1 MSWTINKVDSND
13 KKRKIDWLK
22 LKEIVIG
29 TVQVDQL
36 LYIDSQI

>member
-36 LYIDSQI
+36 LYIDS